1 MSTKLSLPQ
10 INKQL
15 DMEKIKKEN
24 PRLYASIQEKN
35 KAVSNNKIVRK

>member
-15 DMEKIKKEN
+15 DMEQIKKEN
-24 PRLYASIQEKN
+24 PSLYASIVQKN
-35 KAVSNNKIVRK
+35 KEFNKTVKK

>member
-1 MSTKLSLPQ
+1 MSTKLTLPQ

-24 PRLYASIQEKN
+24 PSLYASIQEKN
-35 KAVSNNKIVRK
+35 KSFNKTVRK

>member
-15 DMEKIKKEN
+15 TKEEKE
-24 PRLYASIQEKN
+24 RLVKEKN
-35 KAVSNNKIVRK
+35 KALQDGKVIEK